1 MPYEAE
7 ISRTNPTCFLFLIDQ
22 SGSMSDPWGGA
33 EGAGSK
39 AAALATII
47 NRLFTDMVIK
57 CSKDEGVRNYFDVGV
72 LRYGNSVGP
81 GLGGS
86 LAGKVFVP
94 VGDIADAPIRVEDRL
109 QKVPDGAGGLVEQSV
124 KFPVWFAPEAHGGT
138 PMCQALRTAR
148 DVLGDWIGR
157 HSAAFPPIVF
167 NITDGE
173 ATDGDPAEAA
183 DRLRGLTTGDGNVLL
198 FNVHLSSQRARAI
211 EFPDSEGALP
221 DTFARQL
228 FRMSSVLPPHLQREA
243 RAEGHPVSEA
253 TRGFVFNADAVSVI
267 QFLDIGTRPANLR

>member
-1 MPYEAE
+1 MPYQAE
-7 ISRTNPTCFLFLIDQ
+7 ISRANPTCFLFLIDQ

-47 NRLFTDMVIK
+47 NRLFTDIVVK
-57 CSKDEGVRNYFDVGV
+57 CSKDEGVRHYFDVGV
-72 LRYGNSVGP
+72 LRYGDRVGP
-81 GLGGS
+81 GLGGQ

-94 VGDIADAPIRVEDRL
+94 VSEIAEAPIRVEDRV

-124 KFPVWFAPEAHGGT
+124 KFPVWFVPESHGGT
-138 PMCQALRTAR
+138 PMCRALGTAR
-148 DVLGDWIGR
+148 DVLGEWIGQ
-157 HSAAFPPIVF
+157 HPDAFPPVVF

-173 ATDGDPAEAA
+173 STDGDPTEAA
-183 DRLRGLTTGDGNVLL
+183 AKLRDLATSDGNAVL
-198 FNVHLSSQRARAI
+198 FNVHLSSHCARAI
-211 EFPDSEGALP
+211 EFPAGEDGLP
-221 DTFARQL
+221 DSFARLL

-243 RAEGHPVSEA
+243 AAEGYRVSEA